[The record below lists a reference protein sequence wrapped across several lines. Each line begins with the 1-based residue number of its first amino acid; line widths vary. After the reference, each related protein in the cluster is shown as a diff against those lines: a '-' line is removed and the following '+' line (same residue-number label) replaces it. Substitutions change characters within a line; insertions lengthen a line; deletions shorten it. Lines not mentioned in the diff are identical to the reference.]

1 MSAAEAATAGV
12 EESKNE
18 GKAAAE
24 IETPKEPE
32 KPKELEEDA
41 PDAGRGGLGETDRA
55 VFLPEDLSLNAL
67 VTADGRMLTSL
78 CDRGMQY
85 LVAGARASV
94 GLKSGRH
101 MFEVKIVEYKNPA
114 EPAGAKSPSPKP
126 RNLLRVGFASNEAS
140 VILPDMAESVCFDS
154 DGNLYAGKERKKVAQ
169 KFGHGQVAAVVL
181 NLDAA
186 SKNANTISLFVN
198 GSRICEP
205 QPLPPSLVGKPLYPA
220 VAYRNISLQV
230 NFGPCVLRPLPFKC
244 HTVNNAVLSDCV
256 VKKPVLPVDGKY
268 EVIFPV
274 GVPDEATFDWLDQFL
289 SSNKNYVELSDRA
302 VLDWASKSG
311 IQRPK
316 GYSWRTN
323 NDKPDMGFGL
333 QLLDDSSVSE
343 VIAEAAPATER
354 NFAVMAVKGNL
365 VAEDRKAALERF
377 TGTGFTKVAKV
388 IMGASSAEYKAWIQ
402 EQMLASKRLKAE
414 AEARKKKAELARKKL
429 EEERRKKAEAAKKA
443 REAKENKG
451 KGDDADAKAEDEM
464 EEAEAAADDLE
475 EEVAV
480 QPVSLTEAEKAL
492 SFRKKDVP
500 DLSTKEMSLSFTKFS
515 LPSKEEGFD
524 RIDFEWLPEDKSKEY
539 LHEFVT
545 AKKLTERV
553 EDLQPTE
560 WFATRWA
567 EWKKLLTSWKKKQQ
581 EFKDPVA
588 KKRAAASKEKNK
600 EEAAE
605 GNEEDKPAKMDIN
618 AEDLDVFSVEDV
630 MDIGNGEPLFAKYA
644 YEDWALLTLRFELHL
659 LIHAFR
665 HDLGDPERAAF
676 HESHL
681 SFYYNKYYKMPFKVK
696 NFGVEKLEDLIDM
709 VKDTAEISGKNC
721 LEAQLSDD
729 TPMDN
734 FVKLTEDHRRDRMRR
749 LDAGDET
756 AALKFARPAPS
767 APAPQRSGGG
777 GQQSSSWQSNRPGS
791 SSGRDHKRPYS
802 PGRGGSY
809 GGSYG
814 GGGSY
819 GSGSRTA
826 APRTSYQ
833 GYGGYAGSSRYYGGG
848 RGDYGGYGGNGGYR
862 K

>member
-1 MSAAEAATAGV
+1 MSAEEAAAAGA
-12 EESKNE
+12 KDTKDE

-41 PDAGRGGLGETDRA
+41 PDAGRKGLAKADA
-55 VFLPEDLSLNAL
+55 AAFLPEDSSLNAL

-94 GLKSGRH
+94 GLKSGRY
-101 MFEVKIVEYKNPA
+101 MFEVKIIEYKNPA
-114 EPAGAKSPSPKP
+114 EPAGAKAPSPKP

-140 VILPDMAESVCFDS
+140 VILPDLAESVCFDS
-154 DGNLYAGKERKKVAQ
+154 EGNLYSGKERKKVAQ

-186 SKNANTISLFVN
+186 SPNANTISLFVN
-198 GSRICEP
+198 GSRVCEP

-244 HTVNNAVLSDCV
+244 HTVNNAVLNDCH
-256 VKKPVLPVDGKY
+256 VKKPALPESGKY
-268 EVIFPV
+268 EVVFPI

-289 SSNKNYVELSDRA
+289 GSNKNYVELSDRA

-333 QLLDDSSVSE
+333 QHLDDCSVTE
-343 VIAEAAPATER
+343 VMAEAAPATER
-354 NFAVMAVKGNL
+354 NFVVMAVKGNL
-365 VAEDRKAALERF
+365 VAEDRKAALARF
-377 TGTGFTKVAKV
+377 AGNGFTKVAKV
-388 IMGASSAEYKAWIQ
+388 IMGESTAEYKAWIQ
-402 EQMLASKRLKAE
+402 EQMLASKQLRAE

-429 EEERRKKAEAAKKA
+429 EEERKKKAEAAKKA
-443 REAKENKG
+443 REAKEKKG
-451 KGDDADAKAEDEM
+451 KGDDAEAKAEDEM
-464 EEAEAAADDLE
+464 EAEAAADEEED

-500 DLSTKEMSLSFTKFS
+500 DLSTKEMSLSFAKFS
-515 LPSKEEGFD
+515 LPSTEEGFD

-539 LHEFVT
+539 LREFVT

-553 EDLQPTE
+553 EDLQPSE

-581 EFKDPVA
+581 EFKDPAA
-588 KKRAAASKEKNK
+588 KKRAAAAKEKK
-600 EEAAE
+600 DGEEAAE
-605 GNEEDKPAKMDIN
+605 GNAEDKPAKMDIN

-630 MDIGNGEPLFAKYA
+630 MDIGTGEPLFAKYA

-734 FVKLTEDHRRDRMRR
+734 FVKLTEDHRRDRLRR

-756 AALKFARPAPS
+756 AQLKFARPAPS
-767 APAPQRSGGG
+767 APVSQKSLGT
-777 GQQSSSWQSNRPGS
+777 QQHSSWRTGQNS
-791 SSGRDHKRPYS
+791 SAAARDNKRPPS
-802 PGRGGSY
+802 PGRGSY

-814 GGGSY
+814 G
-819 GSGSRTA
+819 SRA
-826 APRTSYQ
+826 PAPRTSYG

-848 RGDYGGYGGNGGYR
+848 GRGEYGNGGYGGIGGYR
-862 K
+862 R

>member
-1 MSAAEAATAGV
+1 MSAEEAAAAPAEETKEEGQATAEA
-12 EESKNE
+12 
-18 GKAAAE
+18 
-24 IETPKEPE
+24 ETPKEPE

-41 PDAGRGGLGETDRA
+41 PDAGREGLGAADRA
-55 VFLPEDLSLNAL
+55 VFLPEDSSLNA
-67 VTADGRMLTSL
+67 VVAAEGRMLTSL

-114 EPAGAKSPSPKP
+114 EPAGAKVPSPKP
-126 RNLLRVGFASNEAS
+126 RNLLRVGFATNEAG
-140 VILPDMAESVCFDS
+140 VVLDMAESVCFDS
-154 DGNLYAGKERKKVAQ
+154 EGNLYAGKERKKVGQ
-169 KFGHGQVAAVVL
+169 KFGHAQVAAVVL

-186 SKNANTISLFVN
+186 SSNANTISLFVN
-198 GSRICEP
+198 GSRACEP

-220 VAYRNISLQV
+220 VAYRNMSLQV
-230 NFGPCVLRPLPFKC
+230 NFGPRVLRPLPFKC
-244 HTVNNAVLSDCV
+244 HTVNNAVLSDCI
-256 VKKPVLPVDGKY
+256 VKKPALPEAGKY
-268 EVIFPV
+268 EVVFPI

-316 GYSWRTN
+316 GYSWRTS

-333 QLLDDSSVSE
+333 QLLDDYSVTE
-343 VIAEAAPATER
+343 VMAEAAPVTER
-354 NFAVMAVKGNL
+354 NFVVMAVKGNL
-365 VAEDRKAALERF
+365 IAEDRKAALARF
-377 TGTGFTKVAKV
+377 AGNGFTKVAKV
-388 IMGASSAEYKAWIQ
+388 IMGESPAEYKDWIQ

-429 EEERRKKAEAAKKA
+429 EDERRKKAEAARKA
-443 REAKENKG
+443 RKAKERKS
-451 KGDDADAKAEDEM
+451 KGDDDDEAKAEDEV
-464 EEAEAAADDLE
+464 EEAEAAADEED

-480 QPVSLTEAEKAL
+480 QPVSLTEAEKAF
-492 SFRKKDVP
+492 SFRKKDAP
-500 DLSTKEMSLSFTKFS
+500 DLSSKEMSLSFAKFS
-515 LPSKEEGFD
+515 LPSMEEGFD

-539 LHEFVT
+539 LQEFVR

-553 EDLQPTE
+553 EDLQPSE
-560 WFATRWA
+560 WFATRLA
-567 EWKKLLTSWKKKQQ
+567 DWKKLLSSWKRKQQ
-581 EFKDPVA
+581 EFKDP
-588 KKRAAASKEKNK
+588 KKKAAAAKEKKAANGK
-600 EEAAE
+600 DDEAAD
-605 GNEEDKPAKMDIN
+605 GNEEAKQTKMDIN

-665 HDLGDPERAAF
+665 HDLGDPERATF

-681 SFYYNKYYKMPFKVK
+681 PFYYNKYYKMAFKVK
-696 NFGVEKLEDLIDM
+696 NFGVEKIEDLVDM

-756 AALKFARPAPS
+756 AALKFTRPAPS
-767 APAPQRSGGG
+767 TPAPQKSSG
-777 GQQSSSWQSNRPGS
+777 GQQSSSWQSSRGGSYGS
-791 SSGRDHKRPYS
+791 SSGRDNKRPYS

-809 GGSYG
+809 GG
-814 GGGSY
+814 GSY
-819 GSGSRTA
+819 SGGYRST
-826 APRTSYQ
+826 APRTSY
-833 GYGGYAGSSRYYGGG
+833 GGSGGYAGSSKYYGSS
-848 RGDYGGYGGNGGYR
+848 RGDHGGYSGNGGYR
-862 K
+862 R